1 MLKFHINFK
10 KCIKNLFLTKSLPRN
25 KGWQF
30 EDVLWTDVFEGRE
43 VLISEDIDSL
53 SVTSFSFIW
62 SLEMG
67 KCHAMPR
74 IVGLFTIFIF
84 LIRFSL
90 APSMKLK
97 PVMAE
102 CFFWINSVIDVLSG
116 HFLLFLIS
124 AIAFIIWSE
133 KISVLSS
140 NASIISV
147 LSLEIHLGDNN
158 KTIQNLNKLIM
169 LVG

>member
-1 MLKFHINFK
+1 M
-10 KCIKNLFLTKSLPRN
+10 PRN

-102 CFFWINSVIDVLSG
+102 CFF
-116 HFLLFLIS
+116 
-124 AIAFIIWSE
+124 
-133 KISVLSS
+133 
-140 NASIISV
+140 
-147 LSLEIHLGDNN
+147 
-158 KTIQNLNKLIM
+158 
-169 LVG
+169 

>member
-1 MLKFHINFK
+1 M
-10 KCIKNLFLTKSLPRN
+10 TKSLPRN

-30 EDVLWTDVFEGRE
+30 EDVLWIDVFEGRE

-53 SVTSFSFIW
+53 SVTSV
-62 SLEMG
+62 EMG

-97 PVMAE
+97 SVMAE
-102 CFFWINSVIDVLSG
+102 CFF
-116 HFLLFLIS
+116 
-124 AIAFIIWSE
+124 
-133 KISVLSS
+133 
-140 NASIISV
+140 
-147 LSLEIHLGDNN
+147 
-158 KTIQNLNKLIM
+158 
-169 LVG
+169 